1 MAELSFVSLLD
12 IHQVLKELFLQHQEA
27 LLDADL
33 TRAGERLEE
42 FERRLLHHI
51 REEED
56 LLLPVYERAG
66 VIPGGPP
73 VLFTGE
79 HKRMQELLAGF
90 KQALSSLGQ
99 DTGSRKRGILWL
111 LDRQAT
117 FKNLMEHH
125 DLREANILYP
135 ALDRVTS
142 EVERRALL
150 ARCGAN
156 RRSSTSTKQP
166 T

>member
-12 IHQVLKELFLQHQEA
+12 LHKILKELFLQHQEA

-33 TRAGERLEE
+33 MRAVERLEE
-42 FERRLLHHI
+42 FERRLLRHI
-51 REEED
+51 RDEEE
-56 LLLPVYERAG
+56 LLLPLYERAG
-66 VIPGGPP
+66 AVPGGPP

-90 KQALSSLGQ
+90 RQALSSLAQNSDG
-99 DTGSRKRGILWL
+99 RKRGILWL

-125 DLREANILYP
+125 DLREAKILYP

-142 EVERRALL
+142 ETERRDVL

-156 RRSSTSTKQP
+156 RR
-166 T
+166 

>member
-1 MAELSFVSLLD
+1 MGKLSFVSLLD
-12 IHQVLKELFLQHQEA
+12 IHKVLKEVFLQHQEA
-27 LLDADL
+27 LLDGNL
-33 TRAGERLEE
+33 VRAKERLAE

-51 REEED
+51 WEEET

-66 VIPGGPP
+66 AIPGGPP

-90 KQALSSLGQ
+90 KQTLSSLEQ
-99 DTGSRKRGILWL
+99 DPDSRKRGILWL

-117 FKNLMEHH
+117 FKNLMDHH
-125 DLREANILYP
+125 DQRETNILYP

-142 EVERRALL
+142 EAERREILS
-150 ARCGAN
+150 RCGAN
-156 RRSSTSTKQP
+156 R
-166 T
+166 

>member
-12 IHQVLKELFLQHQEA
+12 IHKALKELFLQHQEA
-27 LLDADL
+27 LLDGDL
-33 TRAGERLEE
+33 TRAGKRLDE
-42 FERRLLHHI
+42 FEGRLLHHI
-51 REEED
+51 REEEE
-56 LLLPVYERAG
+56 LLLPVYKRAG
-66 VIPGGPP
+66 AIPGGPP
-73 VLFTGE
+73 ALFTGE

-90 KQALSSLGQ
+90 KQVLSSLEQSPDG
-99 DTGSRKRGILWL
+99 RKRGILWL

-142 EVERRALL
+142 EAERREIL
-150 ARCGAN
+150 ARCGT
-156 RRSSTSTKQP
+156 SSR
-166 T
+166 

>member
-1 MAELSFVSLLD
+1 MGELSFVSLLD
-12 IHQVLKELFLQHQEA
+12 IHKVLKEVFLQHQEA
-27 LLDADL
+27 LLDGNL
-33 TRAGERLEE
+33 VRAKERLAE

-51 REEED
+51 WEEET

-66 VIPGGPP
+66 AIPGGPP

-90 KQALSSLGQ
+90 KQTLSSLEQ
-99 DTGSRKRGILWL
+99 DPDSRKRGILWL

-117 FKNLMEHH
+117 FKNLMDHH
-125 DLREANILYP
+125 DQRETNILYP

-142 EVERRALL
+142 EAERREILS
-150 ARCGAN
+150 RCGAN
-156 RRSSTSTKQP
+156 RR
-166 T
+166 

>member
-12 IHQVLKELFLQHQEA
+12 IHKALQELFLQHQEA

-33 TRAGERLEE
+33 MRAGKRLEE
-42 FERRLLHHI
+42 FEGRLFDHI
-51 REEED
+51 REEEE

-66 VIPGGPP
+66 AIPGGPS

-90 KQALSSLGQ
+90 KQALSSLKQ
-99 DTGSRKRGILWL
+99 DPGGRKRGILWL

-142 EVERRALL
+142 EAERRDIL
-150 ARCGAN
+150 ARCGTN
-156 RRSSTSTKQP
+156 RR
-166 T
+166 

>member
-1 MAELSFVSLLD
+1 MATLSFVSLLD
-12 IHQVLKELFLQHQEA
+12 VHQVLKELFLQHQEA

-33 TRAGERLEE
+33 PRARERLEE

-51 REEED
+51 REEEE

-66 VIPGGPP
+66 AIPGGAPI
-73 VLFTGE
+73 LFTGE
-79 HKRMQELLAGF
+79 HKRMRELLAGF
-90 KQALSSLGQ
+90 KQALSSLEHNPE
-99 DTGSRKRGILWL
+99 SRRRGILWL

-125 DLREANILYP
+125 DLRETTIFYP

-142 EVERRALL
+142 ETERSEIL

-156 RRSSTSTKQP
+156 RR
-166 T
+166 

>member
-12 IHQVLKELFLQHQEA
+12 IHKALQELFLQHQEA

-33 TRAGERLEE
+33 MRAGKRLEE
-42 FERRLLHHI
+42 FEGRLFDHI
-51 REEED
+51 REEEE

-66 VIPGGPP
+66 AIPGGPS

-90 KQALSSLGQ
+90 KQALSSLKQ
-99 DTGSRKRGILWL
+99 DPGGRKRGILWL

-125 DLREANILYP
+125 DLREATILYP

-142 EVERRALL
+142 EAERRDIL
-150 ARCGAN
+150 ARCGTN
-156 RRSSTSTKQP
+156 RR
-166 T
+166 

>member
-27 LLDADL
+27 LLDGDL
-33 TRAGERLEE
+33 ARAEERLAE

-51 REEED
+51 REEEE
-56 LLLPVYERAG
+56 LLLPVYARAG

-79 HKRMQELLAGF
+79 HQRMQELLAGF
-90 KQALSSLGQ
+90 KQALSSLEQ
-99 DTGSRKRGILWL
+99 NPDSRKRGILWL

-125 DLREANILYP
+125 DLRETNILYP
-135 ALDRVTS
+135 ALDQVTT
-142 EVERRALL
+142 VAERRDIL
-150 ARCGAN
+150 ARCGVN
-156 RRSSTSTKQP
+156 RG
-166 T
+166 

>member
-1 MAELSFVSLLD
+1 MGELSFVSLLD
-12 IHQVLKELFLQHQEA
+12 IHKVLKEVFLQHQEA
-27 LLDADL
+27 LLDGNL
-33 TRAGERLEE
+33 VRAKERLAE

-51 REEED
+51 WEEET

-66 VIPGGPP
+66 AIPGGPP

-90 KQALSSLGQ
+90 KQTLSSLEQ
-99 DTGSRKRGILWL
+99 DPDSRKRGILWL

-125 DLREANILYP
+125 DQRETNILYP

-142 EVERRALL
+142 EAERREILS
-150 ARCGAN
+150 RCGAN
-156 RRSSTSTKQP
+156 RR
-166 T
+166 

>member
-12 IHQVLKELFLQHQEA
+12 IHSVLKELFLQHQEA

-33 TRAGERLEE
+33 MRARGRLEE

-51 REEED
+51 REEEI

-66 VIPGGPP
+66 AIPGGPP

-90 KQALSSLGQ
+90 KQALSLLEQ
-99 DTGSRKRGILWL
+99 NPDSRKRATLWL

-125 DLREANILYP
+125 DLRETNILYP
-135 ALDRVTS
+135 TLDRVTS
-142 EVERRALL
+142 EAERREIL
-150 ARCGAN
+150 ARCGTN
-156 RRSSTSTKQP
+156 RG
-166 T
+166 

>member
-12 IHQVLKELFLQHQEA
+12 IHRVLKELFLEHQES
-27 LLDADL
+27 LLDGDL
-33 TRAGERLEE
+33 TRGAERLEE
-42 FERRLLHHI
+42 FERNLLRHI
-51 REEED
+51 RDEED
-56 LLLPVYERAG
+56 LLLPVYVRAG
-66 VIPGGPP
+66 AIPGGPP

-90 KQALSSLGQ
+90 KQTLSSLAQTPDG
-99 DTGSRKRGILWL
+99 RKRGILWL

-142 EVERRALL
+142 EAERREILG
-150 ARCGAN
+150 RCGPGS
-156 RRSSTSTKQP
+156 R
-166 T
+166 